1 METHRM
7 TDALEQVEPI
17 FVKLTQDKGSVF
29 IDATRVLAVS
39 PARTSDPQYKQ
50 WARAYVAL
58 EHQVFFYVKE
68 SPEDV
73 ARLLAVA

>member
-1 METHRM
+1 METSRM
-7 TDALEQVEPI
+7 TDQLENVEPI
-17 FVKLTQDKGSVF
+17 FVKLTQDKGPVY

-39 PARTSDPQYKQ
+39 VARSNDPQFKT

-58 EHQVFFYVKE
+58 EHQCFFYVRE
-68 SPEDV
+68 TPEEV